1 MAKDVKTITDASE
14 AVAEVQPGVVVLS
27 DGTRV
32 VVKQLSWMRFRTT
45 WESIQGIMLQTISN
59 GGDLDGLKAMPDAI
73 ESLVLNTTDM
83 KDITE
88 LPFGDVFA
96 VASEACRLNF
106 YENRGVLD
114 FFGGWM
120 GAIAKNLGN
129 AG

>member
-32 VVKQLSWMRFRTT
+32 VVKQLSWMRFVAVY
-45 WESIQGIMLQTISN
+45 ESIQGIMIQTISN
-59 GGDLDGLKAMPDAI
+59 GGEMNGLENMPHALAN
-73 ESLVLNTTDM
+73 LVLNTTDM
-83 KDITE
+83 EDITE

-120 GAIAKNLGN
+120 RAIAKNLGN